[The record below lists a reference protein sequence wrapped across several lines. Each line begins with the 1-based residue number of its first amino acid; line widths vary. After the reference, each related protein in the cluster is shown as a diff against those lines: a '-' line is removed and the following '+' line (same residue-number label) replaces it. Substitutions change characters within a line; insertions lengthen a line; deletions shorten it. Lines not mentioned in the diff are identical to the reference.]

1 MVALQRDHA
10 IVYDTML
17 HDPIAHDRSAC
28 DRPGSGAER
37 WVRRLRDQ
45 AIQNRC
51 DAAGRTTPAL
61 AMPRGSPGMNL
72 SDIPS
77 ERIVLLLGAP
87 RSGTS
92 WLGKIFD
99 SHPDVLYRHEP
110 DTVLRTWDLPW
121 MCRRDEVHLHVEGA
135 RIYLRQL
142 IETATLKTA
151 GSLPMFSK
159 RHQGTPARLARA
171 AIIHAL
177 QAADLA
183 KVSRRLTR
191 GMHIP
196 DLIDPARH
204 PELRVV
210 IKSVSSRGRARLFA
224 EALPGARIIFIL
236 RDPWGQVASMQRG
249 AALGKF
255 EENVPVAELLETE
268 QAARYGLT
276 EAGLAGLPKVEQ
288 FAWNWAILNE
298 KAIDDLGGLDRV
310 KILKY
315 QDLCED
321 PLEQARELLAFAGLP
336 WDSQTETFL
345 RRSTTHTGPN
355 RYYAVFQDTTAALY
369 RWRQEL
375 SEDDQQRI
383 NRVVQATS
391 LAPLCPPL
399 RP

>member
-1 MVALQRDHA
+1 M
-10 IVYDTML
+10 T
-17 HDPIAHDRSAC
+17 
-28 DRPGSGAER
+28 
-37 WVRRLRDQ
+37 
-45 AIQNRC
+45 
-51 DAAGRTTPAL
+51 L
-61 AMPRGSPGMNL
+61 A
-72 SDIPS
+72 DIPS

-121 MCRRDEVHLHVEGA
+121 MCTRDDVDTYADAA
-135 RIYLRQL
+135 RLYLRQL
-142 IETATLKTA
+142 IGIATLKTA
-151 GSLPMFSK
+151 GSRPMFPK
-159 RHQGTPARLARA
+159 RFESTPARLART
-171 AIIHAL
+171 AIIHML

-191 GMHIP
+191 TMHIP
-196 DLIDPARH
+196 DFIDPAAH
-204 PELRVV
+204 PQLRVV

-236 RDPWGQVASMQRG
+236 RDAWGQVASMQRG

-255 EENVPVAELLETE
+255 EDGVPVAELLETA

-276 EAGLAGLPKVEQ
+276 EANFTRLPQVEQ

-298 KAIDDLGGLDRV
+298 KAIDDLGGLERV
-310 KILKY
+310 KVLKY
-315 QDLCED
+315 QDLCEH
-321 PLEQARELLAFAGLP
+321 PLEQARALLAFAGLP
-336 WDSQTETFL
+336 WDSQTEAFL
-345 RRSTTHTGPN
+345 QRSTTYAGPD
-355 RYYAVFQDTTAALY
+355 RYYAVFRNTASAVD

-383 NRVVQATS
+383 NQVVQATS
-391 LAPLCPPL
+391 LAALCPALHP
-399 RP
+399 